1 MWEHFFETTETIA
14 DGNGFSL
21 YGTVHI
27 TWLCAF
33 AAVTA
38 AVCILY
44 SKCGERGRG
53 VILWTMTALTLSNE
67 LAKYIVLGASGHFT
81 LEYLPLHV
89 CSINIFVI
97 LAYSVTTKPVLAE
110 VLYAVSLPGALAALL
125 FPSWTALPPTS
136 FMHIHSFTVHTELFI
151 FPVLLL
157 IGGFRPSFR
166 RLAGALPVMVTVVVS
181 VFVFNKVFDTEYM
194 FLNGAGQGN
203 PLSFFESLLG
213 DPAYLISLPPMVAAV
228 WCVMYGLPAL
238 FRRGGKRDKN
248 SERHTA

>member
-14 DGNGFSL
+14 EGNGFEL
-21 YGTVHI
+21 YSAVHI
-27 TWLCAF
+27 AWLCAF
-33 AAVTA
+33 MAVTA
-38 AVCILY
+38 AVCLLY
-44 SKCGERGRG
+44 GKCGDRGRN
-53 VILWTMTALTLSNE
+53 VILWVLTALTLSNE
-67 LAKYIVLGASGHFT
+67 LAKYIVLGVSGHFT

-97 LAYSVTTKPVLAE
+97 LAYSITKKPVLAE

-125 FPSWTALPPTS
+125 FPSWTALPPTA

-157 IGGFRPSFR
+157 IGGFKPSFR
-166 RLAGALPVMVTVVVS
+166 RIARALPVIVTVVAC
-181 VFVFNKVFDTEYM
+181 VFIFNKIFDTEYM

-203 PLSFFESLLG
+203 PLSFFESILG
-213 DPAYLISLPPMVAAV
+213 DPAYLISLPPMVAIV

-238 FRRGGKRDKN
+238 LGRGRKDNNKE
-248 SERHTA
+248 ERHTA